1 MSVTKQFAR
10 YVTQNI
16 FGMLGISCYIIA
28 DTFFIAKAAGTDG
41 ITVLNLVLP
50 IYNLIFAIGSM
61 IGVGS
66 ATRFTILRAQGE
78 ERAHD
83 YFSNAICFV
92 WMIGILFTL
101 AGIFV
106 PDKIIALIRELWRS
120 EPDIR
125 ESFCCLR
132 RFS

>member
-1 MSVTKQFAR
+1 MSVTKQFVR

-61 IGVGS
+61 IDALYDLKGAGRGAGARLFFQRHLFCVDDWNFVYTCG
-66 ATRFTILRAQGE
+66 RFYPG
-78 ERAHD
+78 
-83 YFSNAICFV
+83 
-92 WMIGILFTL
+92 
-101 AGIFV
+101 
-106 PDKIIALIRELWRS
+106 
-120 EPDIR
+120 
-125 ESFCCLR
+125 
-132 RFS
+132 

>member
-61 IGVGS
+61 IGDAAVAS
-66 ATRFTILRAQGE
+66 AAP
-78 ERAHD
+78 
-83 YFSNAICFV
+83 SNPMPSGNI
-92 WMIGILFTL
+92 
-101 AGIFV
+101 
-106 PDKIIALIRELWRS
+106 KI
-120 EPDIR
+120 
-125 ESFCCLR
+125 
-132 RFS
+132 

>member
-66 ATRFTILRAQGE
+66 ATRSE
-78 ERAHD
+78 ERRVGKE
-83 YFSNAICFV
+83 C
-92 WMIGILFTL
+92 
-101 AGIFV
+101 
-106 PDKIIALIRELWRS
+106 RS
-120 EPDIR
+120 RCPPYH
-125 ESFCCLR
+125 
-132 RFS
+132 